1 MVAMPHP
8 PRNVVASAYRFVAL
22 DDLPALRQR
31 LFDSAA
37 AVGLKGTVLLAE
49 EGINI
54 ALAGAATSITA
65 WLDELACDPRFAPLP
80 VKFSS
85 SDAPAFQRLKVKI
98 KREIIRMDQPAL
110 APASGRAPAV
120 SPATLARWLAQ
131 GGDDAG
137 RPLRLLDAR
146 NAFEVDAGAFAGAI
160 DWRLAKFSEFP
171 AALAAHR
178 AELDGATVVSYCTG
192 GIRCEKAVLAMQAL
206 GLTHS
211 YQLDGGILNY
221 FEATEGAAPGWQGDC
236 VVFDERGALDRSL
249 LPTP

>member
-22 DDLPALRQR
+22 DDLPSLRQR
-31 LFDSAA
+31 LFDSAQA
-37 AVGLKGTVLLAE
+37 SGLKGTVLLAE

-54 ALAGAATSITA
+54 ALAGPAEPLNA
-65 WLDELACDPRFAPLP
+65 WLNALCADPRLAGLR
-80 VKFSS
+80 VRFSS
-85 SDAPAFQRLKVKI
+85 SDAPIFQRLKVKI
-98 KREIIRMDQPAL
+98 KREIIRMDQPTI

-120 SPATLARWLAQ
+120 SPTTLTRWLAQ
-131 GGDDAG
+131 GHDDVG
-137 RPLRLLDAR
+137 RQLRLLDSR

-160 DWRLAKFSEFP
+160 DWRLAKFSDFP

-192 GIRCEKAVLAMQAL
+192 GIRCEKAVLLMQSL

-221 FEATEGAAPGWQGDC
+221 FLATGGTAPGWQGRC
-236 VVFDERGALDRSL
+236 VVFDERGALDSSL